1 MIRVASLASIDRRKS
16 APLKAPAGGSS
27 RRPGTTTPVRVVEAG
42 RRGRQLADKQTT
54 RALILLS
61 PAMVSLAL
69 FLVAPIVFIVIYS
82 FWLRTAEGLDVPAFQ
97 FGNWIAV
104 ATDRYYW
111 LGLVNTFRLALVTTI
126 ACAVVGYPTAYFLA
140 RIRFGNKALLLFLLF
155 LPFWISYII
164 RTMAWISVLGK
175 TGAVN
180 TALIWLGI
188 IDEPLALLYNDFS
201 VVMGLVYFL
210 VPYMIINIYV
220 SLDGIDRNLEAS
232 ARTLGCSAWQ
242 SFREVTLPLS
252 LPGLGAGCMLCFVLA
267 AGSYVTPKLLGGTDT
282 LFFPDLIFEAII
294 SQLDWPTGAVL
305 SVILL
310 IALGLLVA
318 VYNRFMSLSDIYQSF
333 AR

>member
-1 MIRVASLASIDRRKS
+1 M
-16 APLKAPAGGSS
+16 
-27 RRPGTTTPVRVVEAG
+27 
-42 RRGRQLADKQTT
+42 
-54 RALILLS
+54 LLS

-104 ATDRYYW
+104 LQDRYYW
-111 LGLVNTFRLALVTTI
+111 LGLYSTFETSLITTA
-126 ACAVVGYPTAYFLA
+126 ACAVIGYPTAYFLA
-140 RIRFGNKALLLFLLF
+140 RIRFNNKALLLFLLF

-180 TALIWLGI
+180 TVLMWSGLIA
-188 IDEPLALLYNDFS
+188 EPLKLLYNDFS

-210 VPYMIINIYV
+210 VPYMIINVYV

-232 ARTLGCSAWQ
+232 ARTLGCSGWQ
-242 SFREVTLPLS
+242 AFREVTLPLS

-267 AGSYVTPKLLGGTDT
+267 AGSYVTPRLLGGPDT

>member
-1 MIRVASLASIDRRKS
+1 M
-16 APLKAPAGGSS
+16 
-27 RRPGTTTPVRVVEAG
+27 
-42 RRGRQLADKQTT
+42 
-54 RALILLS
+54 RAMVLLS

-69 FLVAPIVFIVIYS
+69 FLVAPIVFIAIYS
-82 FWLRTAEGLDVPAFQ
+82 FWLRVAEGTDVPAFQ

-104 ATDRYYW
+104 LQDRYYW
-111 LGLVNTFRLALVTTI
+111 MGLSSTFKTSLITTAVCALI
-126 ACAVVGYPTAYFLA
+126 GYPTAYFLA

-155 LPFWISYII
+155 LPFWVSYII

-188 IDEPLALLYNDFS
+188 IDEPLKMLYNDFS

-232 ARTLGCSAWQ
+232 ARTLGCSGWQ
-242 SFREVTLPLS
+242 AFREVTLPLS

-267 AGSYVTPKLLGGTDT
+267 AGSYVTPKLLGGPDT
-282 LFFPDLIFEAII
+282 LFFPDLIYEAII

-318 VYNRFMSLSDIYQSF
+318 VYNRFMSLSDIYKSF

>member
-1 MIRVASLASIDRRKS
+1 VQRRQERKAES
-16 APLKAPAGGSS
+16 AAGQ
-27 RRPGTTTPVRVVEAG
+27 G
-42 RRGRQLADKQTT
+42 RDELDQQNA
-54 RALILLS
+54 RAYALLS
-61 PAMVSLAL
+61 PALISLAL
-69 FLVAPIVFIVIYS
+69 FLVAPIIFVIIYS

-104 ATDRYYW
+104 ATDYYYW
-111 LGLVNTFRLALVTTI
+111 LGLISTFKMSLITTV

-140 RIRFGNKALLLFLLF
+140 RIRFSNKALLLFLLF
-155 LPFWISYII
+155 LPFWVSYII

-180 TALIWLGI
+180 TALIALGI
-188 IDEPLALLYNDFS
+188 IDEPLAMLYNDFS

-210 VPYMIINIYV
+210 LPYMIINIYV

-232 ARTLGCSAWQ
+232 ARTLGCSPWQ
-242 SFREVTLPLS
+242 TFREVTLPLS

-267 AGSYVTPKLLGGTDT
+267 AGSYVTPRLLGGPDT
-282 LFFPDLIFEAII
+282 LFFPDLIYEAII
-294 SQLDWPTGAVL
+294 SQLDWPTGSVL

-310 IALGLLVA
+310 LSLGLLVA
-318 VYNRFMSLSDIYQSF
+318 VYNRFMSVSDIYRSF